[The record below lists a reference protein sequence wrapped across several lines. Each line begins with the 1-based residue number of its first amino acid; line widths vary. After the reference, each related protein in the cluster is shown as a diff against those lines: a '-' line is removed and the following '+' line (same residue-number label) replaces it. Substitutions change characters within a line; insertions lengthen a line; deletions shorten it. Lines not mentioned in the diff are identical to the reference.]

1 MMESG
6 SIIHIDYNL
15 FNVDSDELIETTREE
30 VAKEHDAHDENRTY
44 QPLVTVVGDGRLIA
58 GFETHLES
66 AEADTDYEFDIPPE
80 DAYGE
85 RDPNSIETIGQDVLF
100 RSVRDPDSL
109 AVGGPVEIGGKTG
122 VLKMLRAGRARID
135 YNHPLAGRTLRY
147 NYRIVK
153 VIEDREEKVL
163 TLLET
168 NAGRDGFEIEF
179 DGDDLTIDLPEFV
192 SYDQNW
198 AYTKFSIISSLR
210 DHVGA
215 QTIVLREVHEPRE
228 IGEEE

>member
-1 MMESG
+1 METG
-6 SIIHIDYNL
+6 SIIHIDYDL

-30 VAKEHDAHDENRTY
+30 VAKEHDVYDENRTY
-44 QPLVTVVGDGRLIA
+44 KPLVTVVGDGRLIA
-58 GFETHLES
+58 GFETHLEG

-100 RSVRDPDSL
+100 RSVREPESV
-109 AVGGPVEIGGKTG
+109 AVGGSVEIGGKTG
-122 VLKMLRAGRARID
+122 VLKMIRAGRARID

-147 NYRIVK
+147 SYKIVK

-168 NAGRDGFEIEF
+168 NAGRDGFEISF

-198 AYTKFSIISSLR
+198 AYTKFTIIQSLR

-215 QTIVLREVHEPRE
+215 QTIVLREVHEARE